1 MTIPNELTSHL
12 TPPPEPAAGAESLGA
27 WLTQVRAS
35 YNAEQREV
43 ARHLGLNAAIIEA
56 LESDNFE
63 RLGPPVFV
71 RGYLSRYARLLN
83 LPEQAVLERYRRQA
97 GTTHQEPPPLKVMHP
112 LRRQTRVRDLRGVF
126 YLMVV
131 VAIAWAAIQNLDS
144 LDPTRLWSRWSA
156 DAPSAPAAPERSPGS
171 AISQT
176 QYPFQQTPSEATTA
190 APATPAPA
198 ATVAAPAPKASEAP
212 PVAAAPVTVEIA
224 PPVASVSPARAG
236 RRADAGPRSDGYG
249 RHRAARCNRRP
260 AGRRRGETAIGIQ
273 QRLLGGSERRPR
285 QRPGERFDESRQH
298 PDHFRPSPVQGHARQ
313 RPRHADQ
320 TRRPFGEHRFLR
332 APARHGQPF
341 YSSARPTIL
350 IADAAIAPLGRWRR
364 LFCNHWT

>member
-1 MTIPNELTSHL
+1 MTTLKTL
-12 TPPPEPAAGAESLGA
+12 TPDSTSTTESPAGGAESLGA
-27 WLTQVRAS
+27 WLTQVRTS
-35 YNAEQREV
+35 FNAEQREV

-224 PPVASVSPARAG
+224 PPVASVSPTT
-236 RRADAGPRSDGYG
+236 P
-249 RHRAARCNRRP
+249 
-260 AGRRRGETAIGIQ
+260 
-273 QRLLGGSERRPR
+273 
-285 QRPGERFDESRQH
+285 
-298 PDHFRPSPVQGHARQ
+298 PV
-313 RPRHADQ
+313 
-320 TRRPFGEHRFLR
+320 
-332 APARHGQPF
+332 
-341 YSSARPTIL
+341 
-350 IADAAIAPLGRWRR
+350 AIAPPAPAAAPTLAPGLTATVATAPPDATAAPPAAGEARLLLEFSNDCWVEVKDAQGNVLVNGLMKADSTRTISGPAPFKVTLGNAPATRIKLDDRLVNTDFYVPRR
-364 LFCNHWT
+364 GTVSRFTLARDQQF